1 MSDFS
6 ILVEACKTLASD
18 FMHTTHSLITSASNM
33 TDGIEVQS
41 FQRQS
46 PNICFVPTILRAC
59 VPHATHRKNVVC
71 PVSPITADE
80 ARRVVTDASE
90 RLAQRFIEIDHS
102 TQTHVRK
109 VLTAMREKRVNV
121 QTFVSADGYGH
132 SDTGRHVLDTLY
144 ASIFAC
150 ESAIVRIQFLSGTHA
165 IASVLFGVLRPADEL
180 LCVAG
185 PVYDTLEQVLGL
197 RDSVNDEGSLKDF
210 GISTRILPL
219 LHNGC
224 IDFDAI
230 PRAISP
236 RTKMAFI
243 QRSFGY
249 SWRPM
254 LKIEDIRQIVKV
266 VKSVRNDIV
275 CFVDNCY
282 GEFVESIEPVHES
295 VGADVM
301 AGSLIKN
308 VGGGIVPS
316 GGYVAGRSDI
326 VDKARARFS
335 APGIGG
341 GATLGYVRNM
351 MQGLFLA
358 PGIVGEAIKG
368 TLLVAE
374 VMSSLG
380 YNVLPETDQLGFVRA
395 IKLGSRN
402 KLVAFC
408 KVVQRNGPVG
418 AFIQPTIGS
427 TDGYADDV
435 IFAQSTFIDGSTIE
449 LSADGPDRQPYAVF
463 AQGGMHWTHWAI
475 VLEDIVQE
483 IGPCKQHPGDSG

>member
-1 MSDFS
+1 M
-6 ILVEACKTLASD
+6 K
-18 FMHTTHSLITSASNM
+18 
-33 TDGIEVQS
+33 DGIEKQS
-41 FQRQS
+41 FRRRTLGA
-46 PNICFVPTILRAC
+46 CFASTVVRAC
-59 VPHATHRKNVVC
+59 MRHATHHKSPTC
-71 PVSPITADE
+71 PASVINADE
-80 ARRVVTDASE
+80 ARKIVTDASE
-90 RLAQRFIEIDHS
+90 RLGRQFMEIDRG
-102 TQTHVRK
+102 TQTHLRK
-109 VLTAMREKRVNV
+109 VLTAMREKRVNI
-121 QTFVSADGYGH
+121 QTFISADGYGH
-132 SDTGRHVLDTLY
+132 SDIGRNVLDDLY

-150 ESAIVRIQFLSGTHA
+150 ESALVRIQFLSGTHA

-197 RDSVNDEGSLKDF
+197 RDSVHDEGSLKDF

-219 LHNGC
+219 LTNGHV
-224 IDFDAI
+224 DFDAI
-230 PRAISP
+230 PRAI
-236 RTKMAFI
+236 RATTKMVFI

-254 LKIEDIRQIVKV
+254 LNIDDIRQIVRI
-266 VKSVRNDIV
+266 VKSVRSDIV

-282 GEFVESIEPVHES
+282 GEFVESIEPVHQS

-326 VDKARARFS
+326 IDKARARFS

-351 MQGLFLA
+351 MHGLFLA

-380 YNVLPETDQLGFVRA
+380 YATLPEPHQLGFVRA
-395 IKLGSRN
+395 IKLASRN

-418 AFIQPTIGS
+418 AYIQPTIGP
-427 TDGYADDV
+427 TDGYADNV
-435 IFAQSTFIDGSTIE
+435 VFAQSTFIDGSTIE
-449 LSADGPDRQPYAVF
+449 LSADGPDRPPYAVF

-483 IGPCKQHPGDSG
+483 IGPCQHQPTDSS